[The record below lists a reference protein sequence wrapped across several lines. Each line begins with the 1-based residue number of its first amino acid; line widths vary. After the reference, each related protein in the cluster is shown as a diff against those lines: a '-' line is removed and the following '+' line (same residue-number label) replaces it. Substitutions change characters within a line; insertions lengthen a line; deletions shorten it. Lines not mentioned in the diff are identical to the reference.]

1 MSETQKTNWFK
12 TLNDRVNTLAET
24 FGLDDTQAN
33 QFRDF
38 AVQIAKEQYK
48 VGSKSGASW
57 AFKHSREKNPQMQT
71 TNVAV

>member
-1 MSETQKTNWFK
+1 MSETQKTNWFRA
-12 TLNDRVNTLAET
+12 LNDRVSDLAET
-24 FGLDDTQAN
+24 FGLDDTQVN

-57 AFKHSREKNPQMQT
+57 AFKHAREKNPQART
-71 TNVAV
+71 TQISV